1 MFQTY
6 IQNEFINF
14 HDPFTLHLLE
24 VKSLLMCLTFR
35 IMSMINT
42 SKTNDMTVILSCIM
56 WLMLCWHVNRFK
68 KEAAKDQHVSLITV
82 NILA

>member
-1 MFQTY
+1 
-6 IQNEFINF
+6 
-14 HDPFTLHLLE
+14 
-24 VKSLLMCLTFR
+24 
-35 IMSMINT
+35 MSMINT

-56 WLMLCWHVNRFK
+56 WLILCWHVNRLK

>member
-1 MFQTY
+1 
-6 IQNEFINF
+6 
-14 HDPFTLHLLE
+14 
-24 VKSLLMCLTFR
+24 
-35 IMSMINT
+35 MINT